1 MTTRKLLPLVIAAS
15 AIAIVGCK
23 PHAKDGAAAE
33 APPVA
38 TINGTPISAAA
49 FQVWV
54 SAQTNKKVE
63 ELTPDQKKEML
74 KGLEGLYVSAQEA
87 EKQNVGADPQVAARI
102 DLDRMNVLATTL
114 FQNYAKS
121 KTPTEADLKAEYDR
135 QIASMPKVEY
145 HAAHILLK
153 DEAAAKDALAQL
165 AKGAK
170 FEDLAKKVS
179 EDPGSKGMGGDL
191 NWFTADK
198 MVPEFSA
205 AVATMK
211 KGEVSKEAVKSQF
224 GYHIIKL
231 IDTRELTPPPY
242 DQVKDRLAP
251 MIQQRQVHDYIDSL
265 KKSAKIDEKQ

>member
-1 MTTRKLLPLVIAAS
+1 MTTRKLMPLVLAFS
-15 AIAIVGCK
+15 ALAIVGCK
-23 PHAKDGAAAE
+23 PQSKDGAAKD

-38 TINGTPISAAA
+38 TVNGKPISAAA

-63 ELTPDQKKEML
+63 ELKDDEKKALLE
-74 KGLEGLYVSAQEA
+74 GLEGLYVSSQEA
-87 EKQNVGADPQVAARI
+87 EKQNVAGDPQVAARI
-102 DLDRMNVLATTL
+102 ELDRLNILATTL

-121 KTPTEADLKAEYDR
+121 KTPTEEELKAEYDT
-135 QIASMPKVEY
+135 QIAAMPKAEY

-153 DEAAAKDALAQL
+153 DEAAAKEVLAQL

-170 FEDLAKKVS
+170 FEDLAKKAS
-179 EDPGSKGMGGDL
+179 QDTGSKEQGGDL
-191 NWFTADK
+191 SWFTPDK
-198 MVPEFSA
+198 MVPEFSK

-231 IDTRELTPPPY
+231 IDTRELTPPAFE
-242 DQVKDRLAP
+242 QVKDRLGP
-251 MIQQRQVHDYIDSL
+251 MIQQHRVRDYIDSL
-265 KKSAKIDEKQ
+265 KKSAKIETKL

>member
-1 MTTRKLLPLVIAAS
+1 MPLVLAVS
-15 AIAIVGCK
+15 ALAIVGCK
-23 PHAKDGAAAE
+23 PQNKDAKAAD

-38 TINGTPISAAA
+38 TVNGKPISAAA

-54 SAQTNKKVE
+54 TAQTNKKLE
-63 ELTPDQKKEML
+63 ELSPEQKKEML
-74 KGLEGLYVSAQEA
+74 QGLEGLYVSSQEA

-102 DLDRMNVLATTL
+102 ELDRMNVLATNL

-135 QIASMPKVEY
+135 QVAAMPKVEY

-170 FEDLAKKVS
+170 FEEVAKKMS
-179 EDPGSKGMGGDL
+179 TDPGSKDMGGDL
-191 NWFTADK
+191 SWFTPDK
-198 MVPEFSA
+198 MVPEFST
-205 AVATMK
+205 AVAQMK
-211 KGEVSKEAVKSQF
+211 KGDVSKEAVKSQF
-224 GYHIIKL
+224 GFHIIKL

-242 DQVKDRLAP
+242 DAVKDRLGP
-251 MIQQRQVHDYIDSL
+251 MIQQHQVHDYIDSL
-265 KKSAKIDEKQ
+265 KKSAKIEEKL